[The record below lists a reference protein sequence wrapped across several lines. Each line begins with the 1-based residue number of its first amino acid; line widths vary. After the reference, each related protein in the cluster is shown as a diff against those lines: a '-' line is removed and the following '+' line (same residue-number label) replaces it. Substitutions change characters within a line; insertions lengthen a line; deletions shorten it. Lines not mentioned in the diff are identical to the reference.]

1 MPSVEYDLWYVRD
14 GIEELESY
22 LLSDAVYWPVG
33 VTPPAGEPPYPQL
46 TLGWLLL
53 AYKRAGLGAKT
64 TDQRAELERLSTP
77 LENIHTQWRSAWERK
92 AAQEFHARLK
102 LWLNYLEEYRKAPP
116 ENYDRY
122 TYEVSRRVL
131 LQILKPETSQS
142 PPSDTDLLFG
152 LDKVLKVLLTPGD
165 FIWDQDLID
174 GFSRQDYWFLYGRL
188 PKEPN
193 TKPR

>member
-33 VTPPAGEPPYPQL
+33 VHPPAGEPPYPQL

-53 AYKRAGLGAKT
+53 AFKRAGLSAKT
-64 TDQRAELERLSTP
+64 AEQREELNRLSKP

-92 AAQEFHARLK
+92 AAHEFHARLK
-102 LWLNYLEEYRKAPP
+102 LWLNFLEEYRKTPA

-122 TYEVSRRVL
+122 AYEVSRRVL
-131 LQILKPETSQS
+131 LQLLKPDTSQS

-152 LDKVLKVLLTPGD
+152 LDRVLKVILTPGE
-165 FIWDQDLID
+165 FIWDQDLMD
-174 GFSRQDYWFLYGRL
+174 GFDRQNYWFLYGKL

-193 TKPR
+193 AKPK